1 MSNTAADQAV
11 GLITQHGV
19 NEVEGAEHAGV
30 TLGRSGDFQ
39 TLARSR

>member
-1 MSNTAADQAV
+1 MSTTAARIRQ